1 MLLTHHFNG
10 SLCWIKI
17 EFIILLS
24 SLTCWLLVFLVVEFA
39 VGLVVFGG
47 GVEVFSAVLA
57 LRNGWSYGIFLVK
70 WWQRKPILRRLIIHL
85 TLRSKLSSRHIL
97 RIIDIPNI
105 ILHQHQMCILIRSL
119 LRLSLF
125 NSVIQKLDS
134 FFIFFLEFGFD
145 AFVLNVLEPVHL
157 ETVLLLLDLAAV
169 VGIVLSNWWLVLDA
183 LKVAGGVLNCLVFLG
198 FLTHLSEF
206 YVTFIENDFLNV
218 VCWHLSHEKALS
230 ISIFVPLNN
239 FIFKADKL

>member
-39 VGLVVFGG
+39 VGLIVFGG

-57 LRNGWSYGIFLVK
+57 LRNGWSYGIFLIK
-70 WWQRKPILRRLIIHL
+70 WRQRKPILRRLIIHL
-85 TLRSKLSSRHIL
+85 TLRSKLPPCHIL
-97 RIIDIPNI
+97 RIIYITNI

-125 NSVIQKLDS
+125 NSVIQKLNS
-134 FFIFFLEFGFD
+134 FFILFFEFGFD
-145 AFVLNVLEPVHL
+145 AFILDVLESVHL
-157 ETVLLLLDLAAV
+157 EIVLLLLDLSTV
-169 VGIVLSNWWLVLDA
+169 VGVVLADWWLLNA
-183 LKVAGGVLNCLVFLG
+183 LEVSGCVLNCLIFLG
-198 FLTHLSEF
+198 FLSHLSKF
-206 YVTFIENDFLNV
+206 DVTFIENDFLNV

-230 ISIFVPLNN
+230 ISVFVTLNN
-239 FIFKADKL
+239 FIFKANKL